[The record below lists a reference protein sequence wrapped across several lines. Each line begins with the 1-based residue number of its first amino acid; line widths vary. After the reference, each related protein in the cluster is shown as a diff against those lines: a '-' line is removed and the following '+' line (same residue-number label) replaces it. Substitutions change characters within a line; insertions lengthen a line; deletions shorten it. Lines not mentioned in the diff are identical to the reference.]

1 MAAPDPSEAR
11 LIPSPQSLIPGSPAP
26 GLYVHVPFCSSICN
40 YCNFN
45 RGLFD
50 ETLKNRFVDA
60 VRREIRDFSPQ
71 PSALSPDTLYFGG
84 GTPSL
89 LTPGEITSIIDASR
103 RSMGLTADA
112 EITLEA
118 NPESVTALTL
128 EQFREAGVNR
138 LSFGIQSFRDEE
150 LKRLGRLHSAQR
162 AAQAVELARAAG
174 FDNVSIDLMMWLPG
188 QDVAQWLASVDTAIR
203 VSADHLSLY
212 ILEVYP
218 HLPLKQE
225 IDRHGWTQ
233 VSDDAT
239 AEMYESAMARLDA
252 AGYQQYEIS
261 NVCRAGRESL
271 HNVKYWTDGNWLGF
285 GPGAHST
292 WNGVRWRNIASTEDY
307 TNRIIGG
314 ESAVVDR
321 RALTNEERLG
331 DALFTGLRLSCGVD
345 AELLSMRYGIDVWG
359 RFGERLAP
367 FLDAGILLRQ
377 DARLRLTRPGMLL
390 ANEVMSVF
398 V

>member
-1 MAAPDPSEAR
+1 MPAPNRIPDPE
-11 LIPSPQSLIPGSPAP
+11 SPIP
-26 GLYVHVPFCSSICN
+26 GLYVHVPFCSAICN

-50 ETLKNRFVDA
+50 EPLKTRFVEA
-60 VRREIRDFSPQ
+60 LLREMRQGVRGV
-71 PSALSPDTLYFGG
+71 APDTLYFGG

-89 LTPGEITSIIDASR
+89 LTPSEIKSIIDASR
-103 RSMGLTADA
+103 ASFALTRDA

-118 NPESVTALTL
+118 NPETVTAGTL
-128 EQFREAGVNR
+128 EQFRSAGVNR
-138 LSFGIQSFRDEE
+138 LSFGVQSFLDDE
-150 LKRLGRLHSAQR
+150 LARLGRLHSSRR
-162 AAQAVELARAAG
+162 AVQAIESARAAG

-188 QDVAQWLASVDTAIR
+188 QEVTQWLASVDAAID
-203 VSADHLSLY
+203 VNADHLSLY

-233 VSDDAT
+233 ESDDGA

-252 AGYQQYEIS
+252 AGYEQYEIS
-261 NVCRAGRESL
+261 NVCRPGRQSR
-271 HNVKYWTDGNWLGF
+271 HNMKYWTDGAWLGF

-292 WNGVRWRNIASTEDY
+292 WRGERWRNVAPTGEY
-307 TNRIIGG
+307 TDKIGAG
-314 ESAVVDR
+314 ESVIVDR
-321 RALTNEERLG
+321 RTLTIDERLG
-331 DALFTGLRLSCGVD
+331 DALFTGLRLNRGID
-345 AELLSMRYGIDVWG
+345 MGILSNRYGVDVWG
-359 RFGERLAP
+359 RFGERLSP
-367 FLDAGILLRQ
+367 FLETGILLRQ
-377 DARLRLTRPGMLL
+377 EDRLRLTRPGMLL

>member
-1 MAAPDPSEAR
+1 
-11 LIPSPQSLIPGSPAP
+11 
-26 GLYVHVPFCSSICN
+26 VHVPFCSSICN

-50 ETLKNRFVDA
+50 EALKSRFVEA
-60 VRREIRDFSPQ
+60 LLKEIREGARGEGQGAMIPY
-71 PSALSPDTLYFGG
+71 PLPLAPDTLYFGG

-89 LTPGEITSIIDASR
+89 LTPGEVRSIIDASR
-103 RSMGLTADA
+103 RFTGLTADA

-118 NPESVTALTL
+118 NPESVMALTL

-188 QDVAQWLASVDTAIR
+188 QDVAQWLASVDAAIR

-233 VSDDAT
+233 VSDDAA

-252 AGYQQYEIS
+252 EGYEQYEIS
-261 NVCRAGRESL
+261 NVCRAGLESR

-307 TNRIIGG
+307 TNRIGGG

-321 RALTNEERLG
+321 HVLTNDERLG

>member
-1 MAAPDPSEAR
+1 VVAPVP
-11 LIPSPQSLIPGSPAP
+11 SLIPNSRSPNP
-26 GLYVHVPFCSSICN
+26 GIYVHVPFCNSICN

-50 ETLKNRFVDA
+50 ESLKMRFVNA
-60 VRREIRDFSPQ
+60 VRKEIRSFAPHPSPLA
-71 PSALSPDTLYFGG
+71 PFDTLYFGG

-89 LTPGEITSIIDASR
+89 LTPADIASIIDESR
-103 RSMGLTADA
+103 RSLGLTADA

-118 NPESVTALTL
+118 NPETVSAGAL
-128 EQFREAGVNR
+128 EQFRAVGVNR
-138 LSFGIQSFRDEE
+138 LSFGVQSFLDEE
-150 LKRLGRLHSAQR
+150 LKRLGRLHSSER
-162 AAQAVELARAAG
+162 AVLAVESARAAG

-188 QDVAQWLASVDTAIR
+188 QDVAQWLTSVDAAIN
-203 VSADHLSLY
+203 VDADHLSLY

-233 VSDDAT
+233 QSDDAA

-252 AGYQQYEIS
+252 AGYEQYEIS
-261 NVCRAGRESL
+261 NVCHAGRYSR
-271 HNVKYWTDGNWLGF
+271 HNLKYWTDGAWLGF

-292 WNGVRWRNIASTEDY
+292 WGGARWRNIASTEEY
-307 TNRIIGG
+307 ANKIGGG
-314 ESAVVDR
+314 ESVVVDR
-321 RALTNEERLG
+321 RELTTDEQLG
-331 DALFTGLRLSCGVD
+331 DALFTGLRLNCGIDTEILSRRYGVD
-345 AELLSMRYGIDVWG
+345 VLE
-359 RFGERLAP
+359 RFGERLSP

-377 DARLRLTRPGMLL
+377 EGRLRLTRPGMLL

>member
-1 MAAPDPSEAR
+1 VVARAP
-11 LIPSPQSLIPGSPAP
+11 SLIPNRESPIP
-26 GLYVHVPFCSSICN
+26 GLYVHIPFCSAICN

-50 ETLKNRFVDA
+50 ESLKTRFVEA
-60 VRREIRDFSPQ
+60 VRKEIRDFSPP

-89 LTPGEITSIIDASR
+89 LTPAEITSIIDESR
-103 RSMGLTADA
+103 RSLGLTADA

-118 NPESVTALTL
+118 NPESVTADTL
-128 EQFREAGVNR
+128 EQFRESGVNR
-138 LSFGIQSFRDEE
+138 LSFGVQSFRDDE
-150 LKRLGRLHSAQR
+150 LKRLGRLHSAER
-162 AAQAVELARAAG
+162 AVCAIESARAAG

-188 QDVAQWLASVDTAIR
+188 QDVVQWLASVDAAIR
-203 VSADHLSLY
+203 VSPDHLSLY
-212 ILEVYP
+212 ILEVYA

-233 VSDDAT
+233 QPDDAA

-252 AGYQQYEIS
+252 AGYEQYEIS
-261 NVCRAGRESL
+261 NVCRAGRQSR
-271 HNVKYWTDGNWLGF
+271 HNVKYWTDGVWLGF

-292 WNGVRWRNIASTEDY
+292 WRGARWRNIASTEEY
-307 TNRIIGG
+307 TNKIGAG
-314 ESAVVDR
+314 ESVVVDR
-321 RALTNEERLG
+321 RALSTDEQLG
-331 DALFTGLRLSCGVD
+331 DALFTGLRLNCGVD
-345 AELLSMRYGIDVWG
+345 TDLLSARYGVDVWG
-359 RFGERLAP
+359 RFGERLSP

-377 DARLRLTRPGMLL
+377 EGRLRLTRPGMLL
-390 ANEVMSVF
+390 ANEVMSIF